1 MMFLPTPVTAKSSGG
16 SWRTL
21 DREAPKWPIEAVEF
35 QAVLVQVHCQ
45 ASVVCEGHRRGSI
58 SRYQWMRCRQIEYRH
73 HGMAARTGAGSGFER
88 GPCEGLLHGEGRLQ
102 RGP

>member
-21 DREAPKWPIEAVEF
+21 DREAPKWPIEAVEI

-45 ASVVCEGHRRGSI
+45 AGVVCEAIADAASRRCG
-58 SRYQWMRCRQIEYRH
+58 WMRWRQIQCRH
-73 HGMAARTGAGSGFER
+73 HGMAARTGAGSGFEP
-88 GPCEGLLHGEGRLQ
+88 GPCAALVRLLR
-102 RGP
+102 R